1 MKNEVFKKSQ
11 LISYT
16 PKKKKNIYIYIYIY
30 IVHKV
35 ANKPNLYCEFSFT
48 VFCFLFKFY
57 LK

>member
-16 PKKKKNIYIYIYIY
+16 PQKKKK

-35 ANKPNLYCEFSFT
+35 VNKPNLNCEFSFT
-48 VFCFLFKFY
+48 VFSILFKFY

>member
-16 PKKKKNIYIYIYIY
+16 PKKNIYIYIY